1 MDGYDRAV
9 LLAYLQQ
16 VPTFSACTEP
26 ELEHLLAHAD
36 LRAVDAGTEIVR
48 QGDHGDE
55 FFLVAQGD
63 VEIDRDGSKVAQLG
77 PGGFFGELALF
88 DEAPRNATVT
98 VVADAQAAFAVFD
111 RASFQAALDEIP
123 ALRDSLLRGM
133 ARRLHE
139 LDAKA

>member
-26 ELEHLLAHAD
+26 ELEHLLQHAD

-48 QGDHGDE
+48 EGDHGDE

-63 VEIDRDGSKVAQLG
+63 VEIERDGHEVARLG

-111 RASFQAALDEIP
+111 RASFRAALDEIP

-139 LDAKA
+139 LDAQA

>member
-16 VPTFSACTEP
+16 VPTFGACSEP
-26 ELEHLLAHAD
+26 ELEHLLGLAEV
-36 LRAVDAGTEIVR
+36 RAVDAGTEVIR
-48 QGDHGDE
+48 EGELGDE

-63 VEIDRDGSKVAQLG
+63 VAVARHGRPLAQLG
-77 PGGFFGELALF
+77 PGSFFGELALF
-88 DEAPRNATVT
+88 DDAPRNATVS
-98 VVADAQAAFAVFD
+98 ASGPAAFAVFTRD
-111 RASFQAALDEIP
+111 RFKAALDDLP

-139 LDAKA
+139 LDATA